1 MTELAF
7 ADLQTL
13 ASALNRGELSPVE
26 LTQYYLQ
33 RIDRLNGAFNAYLH
47 VEPERALA
55 AARAAEQALA
65 AGDSVGPLHGI
76 PIALKDLI
84 DVAGMPT
91 AGGSIVYR
99 DIPERDATVTRRLR
113 QAGAVVLGKAHQVE
127 LAFGGV
133 GTNSQYGTPWNP
145 WDTVT
150 HRAPGGSSSGSAV
163 SVAADLAPAA
173 IGTDT
178 GGSVRIP
185 SALCGLVGL
194 KPTFG
199 RVSKAGLMP
208 LDSQLDCAGPL
219 ARSVADAALLYQA
232 IAGPDADDSS
242 THTQPLDDP
251 LATMY
256 DDVAGMRLRIP
267 REYFWDD
274 VDPEVE
280 AAVRASVQTFADLGV
295 DVDEIAIEE
304 LDDVAQVRARGSLI
318 AVEAY
323 LNFGAEIE
331 SDPNAFDPVV
341 LSRIRD
347 GESMRAFEYLSIQR
361 DNERLRKRF
370 AASIRHLDVLLTP
383 TVPLVAPAV
392 DDVADREQYARTNM
406 LLLRN
411 TSAVNLLG
419 LCALSVPCGFT
430 RGGLPIGLQLIA
442 PAFGEQQVLRL
453 GQAYEQATEWHQQH
467 PDLEAL
473 EDDAGA

>member
-13 ASALNRGELSPVE
+13 AGALHRGELSPVE

-33 RIDRLNGAFNAYLH
+33 RIDRLNGLYNAYLH
-47 VEPERALA
+47 VDPERAMA
-55 AARAAEQALA
+55 AARAAELALA
-65 AGDSVGPLHGI
+65 AGDNLGPLHGI

-91 AGGSIVYR
+91 TGGSIIYR
-99 DIPERDATVTRRLR
+99 DIPDRDSTVTRRLR
-113 QAGAVVLGKAHQVE
+113 QAGAIVLGKVNQVE
-127 LAFGGV
+127 LAFGAV
-133 GTNSQYGTPWNP
+133 GSNSHYGTPWNP
-145 WDTVT
+145 WDAVT

-208 LDSQLDCAGPL
+208 LDSELDSAGPL
-219 ARSVADAALLYQA
+219 ARTVADAGVLYQA
-232 IAGPDADDSS
+232 IVGPDAEDPS
-242 THTQPLDDP
+242 THTQPLHDA
-251 LATMY
+251 LASMY

-267 REYFWDD
+267 REYFWED
-274 VDPEVE
+274 VDPEIE

-295 DVDEIAIEE
+295 DVDEIAIDE
-304 LDDVAQVRARGSLI
+304 LDDVTEVRARGRLV

-323 LNFGAEIE
+323 LNFGNEIE
-331 SDPNAFDPVV
+331 ADPSALDPVV
-341 LSRIRD
+341 LSRIMD
-347 GESMRAFEYLSIQR
+347 GEAMQAFEYLSIKR
-361 DNERLRKRF
+361 NNERLRERF
-370 AASIRHLDVLLTP
+370 AASTRHVDALLAP

-392 DDVADREQYARTNM
+392 DDVDDHERYAHTNL

-411 TSAVNLLG
+411 TAVVNLLG
-419 LCALSVPCGFT
+419 LCALSLPCGFT
-430 RGGLPIGLQLIA
+430 RNGLPIGLQLIG
-442 PAFGEQQVLRL
+442 PAFGERKILRL
-453 GQAYEQATEWHQQH
+453 GQAYEQATQWHRHH

-473 EDDAGA
+473 EDDSVG

>member
-1 MTELAF
+1 MTDLAY

-13 ASALNRGELSPVE
+13 AGALQRGELSPVE
-26 LTQYYLQ
+26 LTQYYLE

-47 VEPERALA
+47 VEPERAVA
-55 AARAAEQALA
+55 AARAAEQALL

-91 AGGSIVYR
+91 AGGSVVYR
-99 DIPERDATVTRRLR
+99 DMPTRDATVTRRLR
-113 QAGAVVLGKAHQVE
+113 QAGAIVLGKAHQVE

-133 GTNSQYGTPWNP
+133 GTNSHYGTPWNP

-163 SVAADLAPAA
+163 CVAADLAPAA

-185 SALCGLVGL
+185 AALCGLVGL

-219 ARSVADAALLYQA
+219 ARTVADAALLYQA
-232 IAGPDADDSS
+232 IAGPDPEDAT
-242 THTQPLDDP
+242 THALPLDDP
-251 LATMY
+251 LATLY
-256 DDVAGMRLRIP
+256 DDVAGTRLRIP

-280 AAVRASVQTFADLGV
+280 AAVRASVQTFADLGL

-304 LDDVAQVRARGSLI
+304 LDDVAEVRARGRLI

-331 SDPNAFDPVV
+331 SDPSGFDPVV
-341 LSRIRD
+341 LSRVQD
-347 GESMRAFEYLSIQR
+347 GESMRAYEYMSIKR
-361 DNERLRKRF
+361 DNARLRARF
-370 AASIRHLDVLLTP
+370 AQSTRHIDVLLAPTTP
-383 TVPLVAPAV
+383 VVAPAV
-392 DDVADREQYARTNM
+392 DDIDDRERYAETNL

-411 TSAVNLLG
+411 TSAANALG
-419 LCALSVPCGFT
+419 LCAISVPCGFT
-430 RGGLPIGLQLIA
+430 RDGLPIGLQLIA
-442 PAFGEQQVLRL
+442 PACGELLLLRL
-453 GQAYEQATEWHQQH
+453 ARAYEQATEWHLRH
-467 PDLEAL
+467 PDLESI
-473 EDDAGA
+473 EKGGGG